1 MLISNN
7 VSSSNF
13 IQLATSDGTLAA
25 FFGALGGPI
34 LGKRIA
40 DYEAHPN
47 LYTIHELPDAL
58 YKVAISK
65 ASNKV
70 VGVFN
75 NQFFPTTWDEA
86 LNRLSTNWAII
97 VAAVASPVAGLG
109 AAAVQ
114 SFMNVLLR
122 DLHLNFTQGM
132 PGFNGDVTQN
142 PLPNLDGTPAPFP
155 LVNDPATTNDTRWG
169 RGGFVAPLWADTLY
183 AREGNDRLFGGDGGD
198 ELHGESGSDI
208 VYGQSGDDRLYGESD
223 DDVLRGGVG
232 NDRLYGGDGNDLLDG
247 DDAAQTANGTDELYG
262 EAGNDVLAGGR
273 GNDTLDGGT
282 GDDQL
287 FGGADNDTLRGGAD
301 RDHLEGNHGHDIL
314 YGGSGNDLLL
324 GGDGVDS
331 LEGEEGY
338 DHLIGGNGDDFLTGG
353 DEYDQL
359 QGGDGQDT
367 YRLSAANRGVDTLRD
382 SGNDGTLFIDGA
394 PVLFFNTVSE
404 GLYESDNGLYRM
416 AVLDDGDDTRT
427 ASVFRKSDGRTLANI
442 IGIQGST
449 VLGYTLNPPALP
461 PAPVATYIRGAH
473 SDVYRAWYLQGNGF
487 MPPATPGRSI
497 ADGGGAN
504 DWIDAS
510 THAEAEVIGGAGN
523 DILVD
528 VKIFDAVAEAQQ
540 TVRLSGGIGSD
551 FLFGRG
557 GTMYLDGGADND
569 FISSARY
576 DSAPQ
581 FQLYSRAGGGITQV
595 LGYTPSA
602 LADMGSLLTLI
613 PKTINGSLGMYNPS
627 FSRWEFYYTP
637 FATGTVTAGRNLLG
651 DGITIPHSV
660 YAQTSAGG
668 HLQWLGP
675 GPIAPTDIAPN
686 DALEVVQ
693 YRATAPTGPID
704 LISSADF
711 EFIRSNGTITRGGI
725 SFTRYLGS
733 GGVPLSE
740 MVKDGNTSS
749 SAIAF
754 INGGSGDDII
764 QGGAGKDIID
774 GGADNDRI
782 DGAGGEDFIE
792 GGSGADLL
800 IGGRFNDVLSGG
812 ADADTL
818 HGGGESDSLYGG
830 AGDDVLMGDLYE
842 EAFVNGV
849 LTYPELEP
857 SGSDYLDGGTG
868 HDWLDGGG
876 GDDVLWGDEGDD
888 TLVGGQGN
896 DTLVDDAATTDDIYV
911 YRRGDGLDTISDAG
925 GSDTIRVG
933 PGIFTTDLS
942 FVRSGSD
949 LRIKVNGSETEGI
962 IVKDALAS
970 TSASASIEYLELDDG
985 TRIAMSSIP
994 LIQRTIGRH
1003 RRI

>member
-1 MLISNN
+1 M
-7 VSSSNF
+7 
-13 IQLATSDGTLAA
+13 
-25 FFGALGGPI
+25 
-34 LGKRIA
+34 
-40 DYEAHPN
+40 
-47 LYTIHELPDAL
+47 
-58 YKVAISK
+58 
-65 ASNKV
+65 
-70 VGVFN
+70 
-75 NQFFPTTWDEA
+75 
-86 LNRLSTNWAII
+86 
-97 VAAVASPVAGLG
+97 
-109 AAAVQ
+109 
-114 SFMNVLLR
+114 
-122 DLHLNFTQGM
+122 
-132 PGFNGDVTQN
+132 
-142 PLPNLDGTPAPFP
+142 
-155 LVNDPATTNDTRWG
+155 
-169 RGGFVAPLWADTLY
+169 
-183 AREGNDRLFGGDGGD
+183 
-198 ELHGESGSDI
+198 
-208 VYGQSGDDRLYGESD
+208 
-223 DDVLRGGVG
+223 
-232 NDRLYGGDGNDLLDG
+232 
-247 DDAAQTANGTDELYG
+247 
-262 EAGNDVLAGGR
+262 
-273 GNDTLDGGT
+273 
-282 GDDQL
+282 
-287 FGGADNDTLRGGAD
+287 
-301 RDHLEGNHGHDIL
+301 
-314 YGGSGNDLLL
+314 
-324 GGDGVDS
+324 
-331 LEGEEGY
+331 
-338 DHLIGGNGDDFLTGG
+338 
-353 DEYDQL
+353 
-359 QGGDGQDT
+359 
-367 YRLSAANRGVDTLRD
+367 
-382 SGNDGTLFIDGA
+382 
-394 PVLFFNTVSE
+394 
-404 GLYESDNGLYRM
+404 
-416 AVLDDGDDTRT
+416 
-427 ASVFRKSDGRTLANI
+427 
-442 IGIQGST
+442 
-449 VLGYTLNPPALP
+449 LGYTLQAPALP
-461 PAPVATYIRGAH
+461 PAPVATYIRGTH
-473 SDVYRAWYLQGNGF
+473 SDVYRAWYLQGNGS

-523 DILVD
+523 DILYD

-602 LADMGSLLTLI
+602 LADMGSLLTLT
-613 PKTINGSLGMYNPS
+613 PGTVNGSLGMYNPS

-637 FATGTVTAGRNLLG
+637 FVNGTVAAGRNLLG

-675 GPIAPTDIAPN
+675 GPIAPTDVAPN

-693 YRATAPTGPID
+693 YRATAPTGPFD
-704 LISSADF
+704 AFSSADF

-754 INGGSGDDII
+754 INGGTGDDII

-792 GGSGADLL
+792 GGSGTDLL

-830 AGDDVLMGDLYE
+830 AGDDVLMGDLYKE
-842 EAFVNGV
+842 EFVNGV

-868 HDWLDGGG
+868 DDWLDGGG
-876 GDDVLWGDEGDD
+876 GDDVLWGDEGHD

-911 YRRGDGLDTISDAG
+911 YRRGDGLDTISDAAVP
-925 GSDTIRVG
+925 TR
-933 PGIFTTDLS
+933 
-942 FVRSGSD
+942 FV
-949 LRIKVNGSETEGI
+949 
-962 IVKDALAS
+962 
-970 TSASASIEYLELDDG
+970 
-985 TRIAMSSIP
+985 
-994 LIQRTIGRH
+994 
-1003 RRI
+1003 